1 MKLILETKNIYLK
14 ILTLNNLGVIKKIY
28 FVVLKLLKK
37 LSQN

>member
-14 ILTLNNLGVIKKIY
+14 ILTLNNLGVIKNIY

-37 LSQN
+37 LIQN